1 MKKKVIFLFFVCCIS
16 AQPMFSQQADH
27 IQRGQRGY
35 VPPPRYIGGTYIDL
49 KDPQEESNLI
59 MSKCVTKFNLDD
71 FQKEILK
78 SMLIKKIED
87 ENIILRDKANS
98 REDRKKKIADRNN
111 LFYKELASILT
122 QEQVDDYKI
131 MDFSETA
138 EEKKEKKKKR
148 KKDKRKKTGS

>member
-1 MKKKVIFLFFVCCIS
+1 MKKKVIFLFFVCCFS